1 MKASQ
6 ITKKIGSSLLILAVG
21 LFLLVPVRVCGST
34 CPTCLSSQKQACH
47 QEEAQI
53 PACHQAQAP
62 ACHQTQASEN
72 HCSSKPDKPHQCCM
86 KSVPSVTTNQ
96 KFIPA
101 TQTAK
106 LNKADLAVS
115 PNSVSSVTQNI
126 QGIKLVLD
134 SHHHKPKASNKLFL
148 FTSSLLI

>member
-1 MKASQ
+1 MRVDQ
-6 ITKKIGSSLLILAVG
+6 ILRKTGALLLILAVG
-21 LFLLVPVRVCGST
+21 LFLSVPVRVCGST

-47 QEEAQI
+47 QEGAQI
-53 PACHQAQAP
+53 QACHQAQAP
-62 ACHQTQASEN
+62 TYHQTQATEN
-72 HCSSKPDKPHQCCM
+72 HCSSKPDKPHQCCL

-106 LNKADLAVS
+106 LNKIDVAVS
-115 PNSVSSVTQNI
+115 PNSVSLVTQNI